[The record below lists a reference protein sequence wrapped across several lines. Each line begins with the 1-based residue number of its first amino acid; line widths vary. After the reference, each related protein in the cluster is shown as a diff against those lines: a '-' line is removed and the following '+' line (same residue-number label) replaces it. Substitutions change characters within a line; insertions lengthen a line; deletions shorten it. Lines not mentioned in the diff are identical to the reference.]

1 MAKFDAKSFNERAF
15 GKYVDIVPKLKKNE
29 LIKSKALQPSSEI
42 KQVFSGQTGV
52 VYATIPMYGRIDGD
66 ALNYD
71 GETNITA
78 TSTTTFERG
87 VVVIG
92 RAKAWMEKDF
102 SEDVTEGA
110 GFMSNVAKQV
120 AEYWDEIDQDTLL
133 AILEGI
139 FSMTGAGNLKFVDGH
154 TYDITGLGN
163 DSAGKPLNI
172 VNAATLNTAIQ
183 KASGDKKKKFTISIM
198 HSVIAT
204 NLENLKLLA
213 YMTYTDAN
221 GIERQLELATW
232 NGRAVIIDDG
242 MPVEEVEA
250 SDAVVAVPGVKAK
263 YTMTVTTKAIA
274 DDALAITA
282 GGKSASY
289 ICGIDWDAQTSVAN
303 DCTELAKLIGDDF
316 PDYTVTKTATTVVLT
331 QKVALTEEAATIIVN
346 KKDSTGTLDAAIAE
360 TTEGVT
366 AVAAKAAEDAHVKY
380 TTYVLGNGAFD
391 YADIGAEVPFAM
403 VRDELTNGGQTT
415 LVSRQRKVFA
425 PKGISFT
432 KSVMAKN
439 SPTDAELK
447 TASNWELVHDSGV
460 GQNRKYYDHK
470 EIAIARIVSRG

>member
-15 GKYVDIVPKLKKNE
+15 GKYVEIVPKLKKNE

-52 VYATIPMYGRIDGD
+52 VYATIPMFGRIDGA

-87 VVVIG
+87 VVVVG

-110 GFMSNVAKQV
+110 GFMTNVAKQV

-133 AILEGI
+133 AILQGI

-154 TYDITGLGN
+154 TYDISALSTGNVVGA
-163 DSAGKPLNI
+163 S
-172 VNAATLNTAIQ
+172 TLNTAIQ
-183 KASGDKKKKFTISIM
+183 KASGDKKSKFTIAIM
-198 HSVIAT
+198 HSTVAT

-213 YMTYTDAN
+213 YMTYTDPN

-242 MPVEEVEA
+242 MPVEEVAESEEGA
-250 SDAVVAVPGVKAK
+250 GDG
-263 YTMTVTTKAIA
+263 YT
-274 DDALAITA
+274 
-282 GGKSASY
+282 
-289 ICGIDWDAQTSVAN
+289 
-303 DCTELAKLIGDDF
+303 
-316 PDYTVTKTATTVVLT
+316 
-331 QKVALTEEAATIIVN
+331 
-346 KKDSTGTLDAAIAE
+346 
-360 TTEGVT
+360 
-366 AVAAKAAEDAHVKY
+366 KY

-432 KSVMAKN
+432 KASMAKN

-447 TASNWELVHDSGV
+447 NGSNWELVHDAGV
-460 GQNRKYYDHK
+460 GANRKYYDHK
-470 EIAIARIVSRG
+470 EIAIARIISRG

>member
-1 MAKFDAKSFNERAF
+1 MAKFDAKSFNEKAF
-15 GKYVDIVPKLKKNE
+15 GKYVEIVPKLKKNE
-29 LIKSKALQPSSEI
+29 LIKSKALAPSSEI

-52 VYATIPMYGRIDGD
+52 VYATIPMFGRIDGA

-139 FSMTGAGNLKFVDGH
+139 FSMTGVGNLKFVDGH
-154 TYDITGLGN
+154 TYDITGE
-163 DSAGKPLNI
+163 ATAEKQI

-213 YMTYTDAN
+213 YMTYTDAD

-242 MPVEEVEA
+242 MPTVDVPESVEGA
-250 SDAVVAVPGVKAK
+250 GDG
-263 YTMTVTTKAIA
+263 YT
-274 DDALAITA
+274 
-282 GGKSASY
+282 S
-289 ICGIDWDAQTSVAN
+289 
-303 DCTELAKLIGDDF
+303 
-316 PDYTVTKTATTVVLT
+316 
-331 QKVALTEEAATIIVN
+331 
-346 KKDSTGTLDAAIAE
+346 
-360 TTEGVT
+360 
-366 AVAAKAAEDAHVKY
+366 Y

-432 KSVMAKN
+432 KAAMVKN

-447 TASNWELVHDSGV
+447 NGSNWELVHDSGV
-460 GQNRKYYDHK
+460 GANRKYFDHK
-470 EIAIARIVSRG
+470 EVAIARIISRG

>member
-1 MAKFDAKSFNERAF
+1 MAKFDSKSFNEKAF

-29 LIKSKALQPSSEI
+29 LVKSKALQPNSQI
-42 KQVFSGQTGV
+42 RQAFSGQTGV
-52 VYATIPMYGRIDGD
+52 VYASIPMYGRIDGD

-71 GETNITA
+71 GATDITA
-78 TSTTTFERG
+78 TSTTTYERG
-87 VVVIG
+87 VIVVG
-92 RAKAWMEKDF
+92 RAKAWVENDF
-102 SEDVTEGA
+102 SEDVTGGA
-110 GFMSNVAKQV
+110 GFMTNVAKQV
-120 AEYWDEIDQDTLL
+120 AEYWDEVDQDTLL

-139 FSMTGAGNLKFVDGH
+139 FSMTGTANLKFVDGH
-154 TYDITGLGN
+154 TYDISNEATAEKQVV
-163 DSAGKPLNI
+163 S
-172 VNAATLNTAIQ
+172 AATLNSAIQ
-183 KASGDKKKKFTISIM
+183 KASGDKKSKFTISIM

-263 YTMTVTTKAIA
+263 YTLTVTTKAVA

-282 GGKSASY
+282 GGKSATY
-289 ICGIDWDAQTSVAN
+289 ICGVDWAAQTSVAN
-303 DCTELAKLIGDDF
+303 DCTELQKLIAADF
-316 PDYTVTKTATTVVLT
+316 PDYTVTKTASTVVLE
-331 QKVALTEEAATIIVN
+331 QKVAKTEDAATIIVN

-366 AVAAKAAEDAHVKY
+366 AVAAKDAVAAHTKY

-391 YADIGAEVPFAM
+391 YEDIGAEVPYAM
-403 VRDELTNGGQTT
+403 VRDEKTNGGQTY
-415 LVSRQRKVFA
+415 LYSRQRKVFA
-425 PKGISFT
+425 PYGISFT
-432 KSVMAKN
+432 KASMASN

-447 TASNWELVHDSGV
+447 NGANWELVHDGASS
-460 GQNRKYYDHK
+460 NKKYIDHK
-470 EIAIARIVSRG
+470 AIPIARIISRG

>member
-15 GKYVDIVPKLKKNE
+15 GKYVEVVPKLKKNE
-29 LIKSKALQPSSEI
+29 LVKSKALAPSSEI

-52 VYATIPMYGRIDGD
+52 VYATIPMFGRIDGA

-139 FSMTGAGNLKFVDGH
+139 FSMTGVGNLKFVNGH
-154 TYDITGLGN
+154 TYDI
-163 DSAGKPLNI
+163 SAEATAEKRI

-213 YMTYTDAN
+213 YMTYTDAD

-232 NGRAVIIDDG
+232 NGRAVIIDDS
-242 MPVEEVEA
+242 MPTVDVA
-250 SDAVVAVPGVKAK
+250 PTYAITSDVALDADKT
-263 YTMTVTTKAIA
+263 YYTKA
-274 DDALAITA
+274 
-282 GGKSASY
+282 GEVY
-289 ICGIDWDAQTSVAN
+289 
-303 DCTELAKLIGDDF
+303 
-316 PDYTVTKTATTVVLT
+316 
-331 QKVALTEEAATIIVN
+331 
-346 KKDSTGTLDAAIAE
+346 
-360 TTEGVT
+360 T
-366 AVAAKAAEDAHVKY
+366 AVDVPDVGDIATYYEMTADSYTKY

-432 KSVMAKN
+432 KASMTKN

-447 TASNWELVHDSGV
+447 TAANWELVHDSGV
-460 GQNRKYYDHK
+460 GQNRKYFDHK
-470 EIAIARIVSRG
+470 EIAIARIISRG